1 MFKALVVDD
10 EPDARGVVRK
20 TLKLFCP
27 EISEVKEAADGATAL
42 SLARTSA
49 FDLAFVDIQL
59 NGEDGVDLAKS
70 LAAFCPNIIF
80 VTAHDE
86 HAIRAFQA
94 NAVHYLLKPIEPG
107 HLRQAIARV
116 QLRARQINPELT
128 DRHKSISITTGGMT
142 RMIPFRSIVFLKG
155 SGNYSTFFM
164 DTGEELFLSRG
175 LSHYEK
181 TFLKEGFFRVHQSY
195 LVNLKHVTGVS
206 HKETLVML
214 TNGDSVSLSRR
225 KKKEFLEEMEST
237 R

>member
-27 EISEVKEAADGATAL
+27 EISQVEEAEDGATAL

-70 LAAFCPNIIF
+70 LATYCPNIIF

-94 NAVHYLLKPIEPG
+94 NAVHYLLKPIEPAQ
-107 HLRQAIARV
+107 LRQAIARV
-116 QLRARQINPELT
+116 QLRARQPELT
-128 DRHKSISITTGGMT
+128 DRHKSISITTGGIT
-142 RMIPFRSIVFLKG
+142 RMLPFRSIVFLKG

-164 DTGEELFLSRG
+164 DTGEEVFLSRG
-175 LSHYEK
+175 LSYYEK
-181 TFLKEGFFRVHQSY
+181 TLLTEGFFRVHQSY
-195 LVNLKHVTGVS
+195 LVNLKHVSGVS
-206 HKETLVML
+206 HKDTLVMM

-225 KKKEFLEEMEST
+225 KKKDFLEEIENV